1 MLCIHS
7 KKHIKNPPEKIAE
20 KQAQN
25 LESMKALGSLTS
37 QGGSVFWVAPRWV
50 SVDLDIG
57 EFDLLVHGDYVV
69 VVFIAAAETVQTR
82 AVPSWSLP
90 ST

>member
-1 MLCIHS
+1 LLCIHS

-57 EFDLLVHGDYVV
+57 EFDL
-69 VVFIAAAETVQTR
+69 
-82 AVPSWSLP
+82 
-90 ST
+90 